1 MHRDAVE
8 LGRDLVNRIPRVGSG
23 LACTKSEAEGETFHT
38 PATTGPASV
47 PRLPRRNSMPPT
59 PSSPAEHKSTYI
71 LPFGKSTYKSFK
83 RNVLGMKS
91 KKEKPGA
98 AK

>member
-1 MHRDAVE
+1 
-8 LGRDLVNRIPRVGSG
+8 
-23 LACTKSEAEGETFHT
+23 
-38 PATTGPASV
+38 
-47 PRLPRRNSMPPT
+47 MPPT

-91 KKEKPGA
+91 KKEKPG
-98 AK
+98 K